1 MRREWKE
8 KGMIVKDSEEAEA
21 ESRERGDIESE
32 GK

>member
-1 MRREWKE
+1 MRRGRKE
-8 KGMIVKDSEEAEA
+8 KGMINKDSEEAEA